1 LATGLSGIIVDPKGQ
16 HPWIGEIA
24 VDIETTGMDDMDFLH
39 RDDDWEDDEDVDEED
54 DEEWLETLRPILAE
68 ELPRLLTESEIGET
82 ELAFLRQQLGL
93 E

>member
-1 LATGLSGIIVDPKGQ
+1 
-16 HPWIGEIA
+16 
-24 VDIETTGMDDMDFLH
+24 
-39 RDDDWEDDEDVDEED
+39 
-54 DEEWLETLRPILAE
+54 LETLRPILAE